1 MDHMTMADFM
11 QLINRYPGWNVS
23 LYMPAHRAGRDTEQ
37 DPIRFKNLLKEAEE
51 RLLAKGLRSPE
62 IHGLLEPAKRLLLD
76 PAFWRHQSDGLA
88 VFLSPEAMH
97 TYRLPIRFDQQ
108 VVISDRFYLKPL
120 LPFFAN
126 DGHFYILAL
135 SQNQV
140 RVFEGTRFT
149 VDEIEIESMPKAMA
163 DTLQY
168 ERFEKNIQF
177 HTAASTQTGGGVR
190 AAIFHGQDPS
200 DEDKP
205 RLVRWFRK
213 VDEELLKLVAGQQ
226 SPLIL
231 AGVEYYFPLYRSASS
246 YPNIL
251 EKGLPGNPDVLS
263 PAEIQA
269 GVWPLVEP
277 TFTQAQAKAI
287 ARYQELIAQNKATSD
302 LEQVVLAAHHSQ
314 VDTILVP
321 VGVQAWGRVDP
332 AAGAVEIHA
341 GHETGN
347 EDLLDLAAIQTLT
360 HGGNVFAI
368 PVDQMP
374 AGVQVAA
381 ILRY

>member
-1 MDHMTMADFM
+1 MDHMTMADLM
-11 QLINRYPGWNVS
+11 QLADRYPGWNVS

-62 IHGLLEPAKRLLLD
+62 IQGLLEPAKRLLLD

-88 VFLSPEAMH
+88 VFLSPEAVH

-108 VVISDRFYLKPL
+108 VVISDRFHLKPL

-163 DTLQY
+163 DALQY

-177 HTAASTQTGGGVR
+177 HTAASTQTGGGAR
-190 AAIFHGQDPS
+190 AAIFHGHDPS

-251 EKGLPGNPDVLS
+251 EKGLPGNPDMLS
-263 PAEIQA
+263 PTEIHA

-277 TFTQAQAKAI
+277 TFTQAQMKAI
-287 ARYQELIAQNKATSD
+287 ARYQELIAQKKATSD
-302 LEQVVLAAHHSQ
+302 LEQAVLAAHHSQ

-332 AAGAVEIHA
+332 AAGAVEIHTR
-341 GHETGN
+341 HETGD

-360 HGGNVFAI
+360 HRGNVFAI
-368 PVDQMP
+368 PADQMP
-374 AGVQVAA
+374 EGVQVAA